1 MSSGGELHRAQHKLD
16 VDDAKVAHAEQGHR
30 PTIVYL
36 HAKAASSILRRGVIP
51 VVADPV
57 SGWHAH
63 QTERGT

>member
-1 MSSGGELHRAQHKLD
+1 MSSGGELHRAQHKLNA
-16 VDDAKVAHAEQGHR
+16 DDAKVAHVEQGHR

-36 HAKAASSILRRGVIP
+36 HANPTSILRRGVIP

-57 SGWHAH
+57 TAWYAH

>member
-16 VDDAKVAHAEQGHR
+16 AEDAKVAHVEQAHR

-36 HAKAASSILRRGVIP
+36 HANPTSILRRGVIP

-57 SGWHAH
+57 AGWHAH